1 MSLVVEIYSEK
12 AIVLRG
18 AQDCHKSVL
27 EANKGMF
34 NARLKNGAGWIF
46 PKFMKTQIE
55 ALAEQI
61 NSGLMDLSAP
71 SSSSSSSSKSAEPE
85 VSKKEFLALMTRVE
99 RLEALVAQLTG
110 VQFAASTTSKASSAT
125 SVSAS
130 NSAKSSPPLLSDL
143 PAEDLELD
151 FEEEDEVMP
160 PKRLSKPA
168 PTVQSVTSSASARKS
183 FSKPKVNP

>member
-18 AQDCHKSVL
+18 AQECHKPVL

-61 NSGLMDLSAP
+61 NSGTMDLSAP
-71 SSSSSSSSKSAEPE
+71 SSSSSSSKSAESE

-110 VQFAASTTSKASSAT
+110 VQFT
-125 SVSAS
+125 
-130 NSAKSSPPLLSDL
+130 AKSSPPLLSDL

-151 FEEEDEVMP
+151 FEEEEEVVP
-160 PKRLSKPA
+160 PKRLSKPM
-168 PTVQSVTSSASARKS
+168 PTVQSVTASTGARKS